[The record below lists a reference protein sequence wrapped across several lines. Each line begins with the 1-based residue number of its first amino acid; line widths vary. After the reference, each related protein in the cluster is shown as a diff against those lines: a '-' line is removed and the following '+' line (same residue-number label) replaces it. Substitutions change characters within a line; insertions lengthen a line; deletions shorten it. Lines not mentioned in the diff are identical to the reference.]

1 MSEDPAMSA
10 KLKPDENDLA
20 ALQRSHALLSNFS
33 RCLPG
38 MFYQFRRYPDGRFCL
53 PYASDAVE
61 AFFGVKA
68 EQLREDASFMFAKV
82 HPEDL
87 PRMVA
92 TVRKSF
98 AELSLWHQE
107 YRIISDDGLDR
118 WVVGDATPE
127 ALPDG
132 SVLWHGFLSDNTE
145 RKLTEQRLQAAERQR
160 RLVMKAS
167 NQGLYDINLQTGAGN
182 FSAEYLQM
190 LGHEPGDFDQP
201 QQFWDYFWEK
211 AVHPDDVAHLKRA
224 YKSHAATQGNTDY
237 HAEFRQKNKA
247 GEWRWIMSLGSIVEW
262 DNKGKPLRM
271 VGTHIDITERKQTE
285 EMLRHNQDLLEAS
298 KNRYKELARELEIL
312 ITNAPVG
319 IMFVSD
325 GVIVRANK
333 ALAELCRFPDAQ
345 AMIGVKTT
353 FLYQGPEDY
362 QAFSA
367 RVVPGLQA
375 DELVELEW
383 QLRRFNGE
391 SFTGRVAGRALPME
405 SYVRGAVWMIE
416 DVTEQ
421 RLTLDALRT
430 SEQRLQRLMNS
441 SLIGIIQGNEAGQIL
456 DVNDVFTQFSGY
468 DRDYLLTQNTAWDT
482 LLSHQ
487 DLKICQ
493 QAYKE
498 LIQTGTTA
506 PFEIM
511 LQQGENVGVPILV
524 GLSHLENSERDWV
537 AFAMDISDRLRMNR
551 LKTEFISVVSHELRT
566 PLTSIRG
573 SLSLLESGVSGV
585 LPKQAEHL
593 IRIAHN
599 NSKRLITLVNDILDM
614 DKLASGKMI
623 FKSEAMDLVALVK
636 NSLESNM
643 AYAASLKVGLQLEQH
658 PQQAWILAD
667 HDRLMQVMAN
677 LISNAAKFSKE
688 GEAVVLRILNTESRF
703 RVEVSDCGAGI
714 APEFQEHLF
723 EPFTQADGTDTRQK
737 GGTGLGLSITK
748 AMLEKMHGQI
758 GFTSAPGEGTTFW
771 FEFDVYR

>member
-1 MSEDPAMSA
+1 MSELTVTPG
-10 KLKPDENDLA
+10 KPGSDTAELA
-20 ALQRSHALLSNFS
+20 LLQNSHTLLSNFS

-38 MFYQFRRYPDGRFCL
+38 MFYQFRRYPDGRFCF
-53 PYASDAVE
+53 PYASNAVE
-61 AFFGVKA
+61 TFFCIKA
-68 EQLREDASFMFAKV
+68 EQLQDDASILVAKI
-82 HPEDL
+82 HPED
-87 PRMVA
+87 VA
-92 TVRKSF
+92 RIEAGVKLSF
-98 AELSLWHQE
+98 DHLTPWHQE
-107 YRIISDDGLDR
+107 CRIVSPGKADR

-127 ALPDG
+127 QLPDG
-132 SVLWHGFLSDNTE
+132 SVLWHGYLSDDTE
-145 RKLTEQRLQAAERQR
+145 RKLTEQRLLAAEHQR

-167 NQGLYDINLQTGAGN
+167 NQGLYDINLQTGEGS
-182 FSAEYLQM
+182 FSPEYIQM
-190 LGHEPGDFDQP
+190 LGYSPSDFAEPL
-201 QQFWDYFWEK
+201 QFWNYFW
-211 AVHPDDVAHLKRA
+211 ATGVHQDDVASLKNA
-224 YKSHAATQGNTDY
+224 FKAHAKSQGSTDY
-237 HAEFRQKNKA
+237 HAEFRQRNRE
-247 GEWRWIMSLGSIVEW
+247 GEWRWIMSIGNIIEW
-262 DNKGKPLRM
+262 DNRGKPLRM
-271 VGTHIDITERKQTE
+271 VGTHIDITERKQSE
-285 EMLRHNQDLLEAS
+285 EMLKQNQELLEAN
-298 KNRYKELARELEIL
+298 KNRYKELAWELEIL

-325 GVIVRANK
+325 GVVVRANK
-333 ALAELCRFPDAQ
+333 ALAELCRFPDAK

-353 FLYQGPEDY
+353 FLYQDSEDY
-362 QAFSA
+362 QAFSEQ
-367 RVVPGLQA
+367 VVPRLLA

-383 QLRRFNGE
+383 KLRRRNGE
-391 SFTGRVAGRALPME
+391 SFIGRVAGRALPKE
-405 SYVRGAVWMIE
+405 NYFRGAVWMIE

-421 RLTLDALRT
+421 RMTLDALRN

-456 DVNDVFTQFSGY
+456 DVNDVFVQFSGY
-468 DRDYLLTQNTAWDT
+468 SRDYLLTQSNAWET
-482 LLSHQ
+482 VLSPQ

-493 QAYKE
+493 EAYKD
-498 LIQTGTTA
+498 LIRTGATA

-511 LQQGENVGVPILV
+511 LQQSGNVGVPILV
-524 GLSHLENSERDWV
+524 GLSHLENSEREWV

-573 SLSLLESGVSGV
+573 SLSLLESGVSGA

-623 FKSEAMDLVALVK
+623 FKSEAIDLVALVQMAI
-636 NSLESNM
+636 ESNM
-643 AYAASLKVGLQLEQH
+643 SYASSLKVSLILDKH

-677 LISNAAKFSKE
+677 LISNAAKFSRE
-688 GEAVVLRILNTESRF
+688 GQVVLLRVLGKGPRY
-703 RVEVSDCGAGI
+703 RVEVRDKGAGI
-714 APEFQEHLF
+714 APEFQERLF

-758 GFTSAPGEGTTFW
+758 GFVSAPGAGTTFW

>member
-10 KLKPDENDLA
+10 KLTPEESELA

-98 AELSLWHQE
+98 AELSPWHQE
-107 YRIISDDGLDR
+107 YRIVSANNPDR

-167 NQGLYDINLQTGAGN
+167 NQGLYDIDLQTGEGN

-190 LGHEPGDFDQP
+190 LGCEPGDFARP
-201 QQFWDYFWEK
+201 QQFWDYFWGT
-211 AVHPDDVAHLKRA
+211 AVHPDDVVHLKRA

-262 DNKGKPLRM
+262 DSKGKPLRM

-285 EMLRHNQDLLEAS
+285 EMLRHNQELLEAN

-325 GVIVRANK
+325 GLIVRANK

-362 QAFSA
+362 KNFSDQ
-367 RVVPGLQA
+367 VVPGLQA

-391 SFTGRVAGRALPME
+391 PFTGRVAGRALPTE

-421 RLTLDALRT
+421 RMTLDALRT

-441 SLIGIIQGNEAGQIL
+441 SLIGIIQGNESGQIL
-456 DVNDVFTQFSGY
+456 DVNDVFIQFSGY
-468 DRDYLLTQNTAWDT
+468 DRDYLLTQNTAWET
-482 LLSHQ
+482 LLSGQ

-511 LQQGENVGVPILV
+511 LQQGANIGVPILV

-585 LPKQAEHL
+585 LPRQAEHL

-636 NSLESNM
+636 NALESNM

-677 LISNAAKFSKE
+677 LISNAAKFSRE
-688 GEAVVLRILNTESRF
+688 GEAVILRILNTASRF
-703 RVEVSDCGAGI
+703 RVEVTDRGAGI

-758 GFTSAPGEGTTFW
+758 GFCSAPGEGSTFW